1 MVCPP
6 VSINTALSERK
17 TAPITC
23 AGHCPLFSMI
33 SAANAEVGM
42 RVRMSSL
49 NKNQLI
55 EITLQILCLELLKV
69 SRFVRSLIFYQSN
82 LLRCSIHLQLNY

>member
-1 MVCPP
+1 
-6 VSINTALSERK
+6 
-17 TAPITC
+17 
-23 AGHCPLFSMI
+23 
-33 SAANAEVGM
+33 M

-69 SRFVRSLIFYQSN
+69 SRFVRSLTFYHSN